1 MPLFDQPVVASLGR
15 NLPAEELP
23 GLPDREVT
31 DIDDLLDLA
40 ASLAQD
46 LAVLEADE
54 PCQVLFSCA
63 KTIAEPAH
71 DLATMRGRHQPPPR
85 ERLVRLCHG
94 APAVVRARGSNMR
107 QDLARG
113 RVARLDRCSRGVIV
127 ERASVGDARD
137 RRARLHAEGAENLID
152 SDFSIGC
159 DLGAHH

>member
-1 MPLFDQPVVASLGR
+1 NDLLRVDRDQRGEARRFPDDCAPADQRERPAPPRDGERKVERRDDSDHAQRVPLFDQPVVASLGR

-71 DLATMRGRHQPPPR
+71 DLA
-85 ERLVRLCHG
+85 
-94 APAVVRARGSNMR
+94 
-107 QDLARG
+107 
-113 RVARLDRCSRGVIV
+113 
-127 ERASVGDARD
+127 
-137 RRARLHAEGAENLID
+137 
-152 SDFSIGC
+152 
-159 DLGAHH
+159 